1 MTERGR
7 TIGPGETSPE
17 VGGWNRAARTLCRPL
32 VLGVLRVEEL
42 DRRKASVR
50 GKPSCERVA
59 VAEVVAKLS
68 PVVVRLLVL
77 YEIYIYF
84 VYIYSRTQV

>member
-1 MTERGR
+1 MSGMDMTIEL
-7 TIGPGETSPE
+7 GETSPE

-50 GKPSCERVA
+50 EKPS
-59 VAEVVAKLS
+59 
-68 PVVVRLLVL
+68 
-77 YEIYIYF
+77 
-84 VYIYSRTQV
+84 